1 MKKISLLLAS
11 LLTIGALTACGD
23 EKKDDDD
30 KKKYPI
36 KVDIVGGTADEQ
48 EALLKGINTIVCQI
62 SGKNATPTGTQK
74 LSEDNGDI
82 VKVTTAQK
90 ANVNSKSYT
99 VNIEWAC
106 DESSQYFSQWLDS
119 DAQHKLIEIKY
130 QGYGKE
136 VGDFSWW
143 MKKITCGGAVADN
156 ANVKYNAK
164 VYGEQYKHEDKT
176 IEFINAVTETP
187 KTVTLKDGT
196 KYYYPSTFD
205 LVDYDIEYDEDGKE
219 KKYSPYFKT
228 NNPDAEE
235 AQYFYVNVACRVV
248 YLAPDGNWGLV
259 HDGSNYLEIYAGAG
273 TKLTPVNWPNL
284 NKEYVV
290 ISGNVSQY
298 CGNIQLG
305 FITQIKEATPEQ
317 KAAINSVAGD
327 YIKVDE
333 TFIEDHFIDEKL
345 ETAQVQAIKGVSNS
359 MATVTGTLVAGSIKQ
374 GEKEV
379 AASALQDARFTFE
392 LKVGEQKQLIA
403 YDYHTNDG
411 TFFNTLKSALA
422 KGGEMTIDGTLRYAG
437 NDTNPFILQGNPGVW
452 SIVPFLSSHVK

>member
-11 LLTIGALTACGD
+11 LLTVGALTACGD
-23 EKKDDDD
+23 DKKDDGGD

-36 KVDIVGGTADEQ
+36 MVDIVGGTADEQ

-62 SGKNATPTGTQK
+62 SGKNATPVGVAK

-99 VNIEWAC
+99 VNIDWAC
-106 DESSQYFSQWLDS
+106 PEDSPYFSQWLDS

-143 MKKITCGGAVADN
+143 MKKITCGDAVAAN
-156 ANVKYNAK
+156 PNVKYNAK
-164 VYGEQYKHEDKT
+164 VYGEQYKHDNVD
-176 IEFINAVTETP
+176 IEFINKVTETP
-187 KTVTLKDGT
+187 KTVVAGEDS
-196 KYYYPSTFD
+196 YYFPSTFD
-205 LVDYDIEYDEDGKE
+205 LVDYEYHAGE
-219 KKYSPYFKT
+219 KYSPYFIT

-235 AQYFYVNVACRVV
+235 AQYFYVNVACKVL

-259 HDGSNYLEIYAGAG
+259 HDGSNFLEIYAGAG
-273 TKLTPVNWPNL
+273 TKLTTVNFPNL
-284 NKEYVV
+284 AKEYVV
-290 ISGNVSQY
+290 ISGNISQY

-305 FITQIKEATPEQ
+305 FITQIKEATAEQ
-317 KAAINSVAGD
+317 KAAIDDTVGE
-327 YIKVDE
+327 YIKVDSD
-333 TFIEDHFIDEKL
+333 FIRDNFIDENL
-345 ETAQVQAIKGVSNS
+345 ETAQVQAIDGMSNA
-359 MATVTGTLVAGSIKQ
+359 MATVTGTLVANTIKQ
-374 GEKEV
+374 GNEV
-379 AASALQDARFTFE
+379 VTASALKDARFTFE
-392 LKVGEQKQLIA
+392 LQVGDYRQLIA

-411 TFFNTLKSALA
+411 SFFNALKSALI

-452 SIVPFLSSHVK
+452 SIVPFLSEHIK